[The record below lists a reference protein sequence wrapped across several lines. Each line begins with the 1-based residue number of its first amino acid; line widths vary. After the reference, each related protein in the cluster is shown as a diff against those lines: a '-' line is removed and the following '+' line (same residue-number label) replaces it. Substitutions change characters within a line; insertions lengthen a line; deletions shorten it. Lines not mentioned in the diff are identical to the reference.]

1 MPRNAKKNANQHNN
15 RHENGIV
22 APGKRIVKQKSN
34 GHLNGS
40 PDGRA
45 TANTP
50 PLPSPLVL
58 PNAPS
63 EGSEALS
70 TPLKDLPNGD
80 HSHQSNGYRAKNA
93 AAEEAEVIQHRSR
106 HSSLVEERHHRKI
119 DINAAKN
126 PAVHDSGAFNLTL
139 TILKSCPLRDT
150 LAILMVLLSLPP
162 TVLAMTNFCF
172 AMLTFTPSV
181 GSLSSLLS
189 LNDISLGSYGTPS
202 FITVCITDIIGILL
216 WLIMFTPLQALAL
229 DLTQAMVATLLGGGY
244 SPKGGGSNSTTISLL
259 IVTLVH
265 LTRYKDSIM
274 YFATLFGLEEYI
286 ELLGI
291 SESEPFVP
299 LESMSLGLSFWQS
312 VKILT
317 ALHIVIQGL
326 SQIIRRWYLRREYA
340 QAPTSSKKLD
350 SEPSPVVPSYSDG
363 HLHGDQG
370 YSTGGLVS
378 ENVSRPVVSLKSVPE
393 RISSGKRKRKQGSYA
408 RMQQPLWAAFAST
421 KVTVIREYE
430 QGQANKEYVGNNATD
445 TKNLGSASFATED
458 SRIWITLVQPTSF
471 FFDTSV
477 FPRLARQGKCRVL
490 EETDEDEIDKSKPFY
505 IRVNG
510 AIWNSSK
517 IQVRSED
524 PSPSNHGQQWT
535 GEVYG
540 LSPVSTYQCS
550 FHRCEDGVLVHSA
563 VITTPS
569 SPIPEQGNTSVNS
582 AVRKL
587 TDLDLAFQSTPS
599 QQDLRP
605 TSPTSPMTTLRHSI
619 ATYETSLNESN
630 NQLRRFRKENRAS
643 QAALRKELDALQDR
657 LNRVSAAEKSLQTRK
672 VQHNQQMR
680 QAEDAVVTL
689 SDEVETMGKSPEDE
703 TSEWK
708 QTRSAWEDQKASHAE
723 QKDRLAQLKTQ
734 NLREIAALE
743 ADVVSAQQKH
753 ERLQQRSAKLHD
765 QHDRLETSNAQG
777 LDEKERLAHE
787 HRAKQ
792 AERKQAE
799 ASYQSQI
806 HEYSRRISELQY
818 QARQAN
824 TQAQM
829 LESAYDQRQLMAAQ
843 YPPPLLASRPSTPN
857 GDLPGTNPPS
867 SANFRFPNFGSP
879 EPHVTVNGSMSY
891 SNIYPYQ
898 PPHSQQLSQHPF
910 IPSPHQNFHPDTS
923 NNRVRSLSML
933 SGNSVYTDF
942 SDQDPAPPMP
952 TRSMVEEMRAQRGS
966 ASGSSGGGSSPM
978 VANGS
983 LQGGWNSNRSGSGS
997 GHGWNSIG
1005 NGSSSSNG
1013 QSGTGSAVTQIW
1025 NPPGK
1030 GSPGVGTGFAD
1041 RSLH

>member
-50 PLPSPLVL
+50 PLPSPAIL
-58 PNAPS
+58 PNASS
-63 EGSEALS
+63 EGNEPSS

-80 HSHQSNGYRAKNA
+80 HNQQSNGYRVKSAIS
-93 AAEEAEVIQHRSR
+93 EETEVTQHRSR
-106 HSSLVEERHHRKI
+106 HSSQVEERHHRKI

-126 PAVHDSGAFNLTL
+126 PAVHDSSALNLTL

-181 GSLSSLLS
+181 GSLSSLPS
-189 LNDISLGSYGTPS
+189 LNDITLGSYGAPS
-202 FITVCITDIIGILL
+202 FITICITDIIGILL
-216 WLIMFTPLQALAL
+216 WLIMFTPVQALAL

-244 SPKGGGSNSTTISLL
+244 TPKGGGSNSTLISLM
-259 IVTLVH
+259 IVTMAH
-265 LTRYKDSIM
+265 MTRYKDTILYYASQ
-274 YFATLFGLEEYI
+274 FGFEEYI
-286 ELLGI
+286 EILGI
-291 SESEPFVP
+291 SEPEPFVP
-299 LESMSLGLSFWQS
+299 LDSMSLGLSFWQS

-326 SQIIRRWYLRREYA
+326 SQMIRRWYLRREYA
-340 QAPTSSKKLD
+340 QVSASSRKLD
-350 SEPSPVVPSYSDG
+350 PEPSPVIQSNPDWHLQGDSG
-363 HLHGDQG
+363 H
-370 YSTGGLVS
+370 STGNLVS
-378 ENVSRPVVSLKSVPE
+378 DTINRPIASLKSIPE

-430 QGQANKEYVGNNATD
+430 QGQASKEYVGINATD
-445 TKNLGSASFATED
+445 AKNLGSASFVTED
-458 SRIWITLVQPTSF
+458 SRIWITLVRPTSF

-477 FPRLARQGKCRVL
+477 FPRLARQGKCHNL
-490 EETDEDEIDKSKPFY
+490 EDEDENEIDKSKPFY

-517 IQVRSED
+517 IQGLGED
-524 PSPSNHGQQWT
+524 LSPSKHGQQWT

-569 SPIPEQGNTSVNS
+569 SPIVEQGKSSMIS
-582 AVRKL
+582 AFKTM
-587 TDLDLAFQSTPS
+587 TDFKLAFQSTPS

-605 TSPTSPMTTLRHSI
+605 SSPTSPVTTLKNSI
-619 ATYETSLNESN
+619 TAYETSVNESN
-630 NQLRRFRKENRAS
+630 IHLRRAKKENK
-643 QAALRKELDALQDR
+643 AAQTAGRKELDALQDR

-680 QAEDAVVTL
+680 QAEDAAVSL
-689 SDEVETMGKSPEDE
+689 SDEVETIEKSPEDE

-708 QTRSAWEDQKASHAE
+708 QAKSAWEEQKASHAE
-723 QKDRLAQLKTQ
+723 HKDKLAQLKTRSI
-734 NLREIAALE
+734 REISALE
-743 ADVVSAQQKH
+743 ADALSAQQKR

-765 QHDRLETSNAQG
+765 QHDRLEASNAQG
-777 LDEKERLAHE
+777 LDEKERQAQE
-787 HRAKQ
+787 QRAKQ
-792 AERKQAE
+792 AERDQIE
-799 ASYQSQI
+799 ISYQGQL
-806 HEYSRRISELQY
+806 HELTRRVSELQY

-824 TQAQM
+824 AQSQM
-829 LESAYDQRQLMAAQ
+829 LKSAYDQRQLMTAQ
-843 YPPPLLASRPSTPN
+843 YPPHIASRPSTPE

-867 SANFRFPNFGSP
+867 ASGTSGSNFRFPNFGSP
-879 EPHVTVNGSMSY
+879 ESHLTVNGSMPSY
-891 SNIYPYQ
+891 SNVYPYQ
-898 PPHSQQLSQHPF
+898 QSHSQQF
-910 IPSPHQNFHPDTS
+910 IPDQHQNFHPDVS

-978 VANGS
+978 VASGS

-997 GHGWNSIG
+997 AHGWNSIG
-1005 NGSSSSNG
+1005 NGNSNSNG
-1013 QSGTGSAVTQIW
+1013 QSGVSSAVTQIW
-1025 NPPGK
+1025 TGPGR
-1030 GSPGVGTGFAD
+1030 GSPVVGTGFAD